1 MKNEFCVTNDL
12 CHLSFCSTYRVS
24 SSQGRTCSRLFVKD
38 ADDFVSSVKYHFS
51 RIFVNKFNNKEI
63 QSLFAEKRKMTIK
76 SDILHSSEK
85 YYELVDSEHNR
96 CITLLI
102 LKSPADL
109 VVALSKVYVRIL
121 TNVFYSISNDI
132 LQMTGEYKG
141 RDIVQQHCLF

>member
-1 MKNEFCVTNDL
+1 
-12 CHLSFCSTYRVS
+12 
-24 SSQGRTCSRLFVKD
+24 
-38 ADDFVSSVKYHFS
+38 
-51 RIFVNKFNNKEI
+51 
-63 QSLFAEKRKMTIK
+63 MTIK
-76 SDILHSSEK
+76 SDILYSSEK

-102 LKSPADL
+102 VKNPADL

-141 RDIVQQHCLF
+141 RDIVEQHSLFLDYSVSFICTFYFENVCMLLKTFSF